1 METTGISVTLGH
13 PDELGAPLLLT
24 VLWLELLISL
34 WQLTALSRTPV
45 PDASDQESELRF
57 ASGVLGVSVALLTA
71 VSSSLSFRRRNFKS
85 NLRCSLQSA

>member
-13 PDELGAPLLLT
+13 PDEPGAPLLLT

-45 PDASDQESELRF
+45 PDASDQESEL
-57 ASGVLGVSVALLTA
+57 
-71 VSSSLSFRRRNFKS
+71 
-85 NLRCSLQSA
+85 